1 MYFVH
6 SHLFNLN
13 FEKIKEDMSTIIK
26 KTNLFKAI
34 FNKQTRAI
42 PIVEILLLILLIV
55 IPLFVGDFLTVI
67 ITRMLILGLLAISF
81 ELCWGYSG
89 IMTFGQGLF
98 FGMGGYAVA
107 LFANKADFVQLWGVI
122 PIGIIIG
129 MCASFLVA
137 WLLLLGKR
145 PPELI
150 FIALGTLTF
159 SYAAERLVAG
169 WYWVGG
175 GNGMSIYEYLRIGSF
190 EVEPGLLF
198 YYIAATIL
206 LLVYLASRFLVKSQF
221 GLVLAGTRQNEKRLA
236 FLGYKVQKFKALVFC
251 FAGAIAGLGG
261 GLYAHHEGFI
271 GPGNMGIGISTMAVI
286 YALFGGAG
294 SLIGPIIGVLA
305 IESISF
311 TLSDIDA
318 VRGYWATILGVI
330 LLVVVTFKQD
340 GLLGFVVTQRER
352 IGTFGIL
359 KSTEHKPSEN
369 SQHLK
374 NEKKDASS

>member
-1 MYFVH
+1 MYFVY
-6 SHLFNLN
+6 SRLFNLN
-13 FEKIKEDMSTIIK
+13 FEKIKEDMSTIK
-26 KTNLFKAI
+26 KNTNLFKAI

-352 IGTFGIL
+352 IGTFGIFR
-359 KSTEHKPSEN
+359 STEQKSSEN

>member
-6 SHLFNLN
+6 SRLFNLN

-359 KSTEHKPSEN
+359 KSTEQKPSEN

>member
-1 MYFVH
+1 MYFVY
-6 SHLFNLN
+6 SRLFNLN
-13 FEKIKEDMSTIIK
+13 FEKIKEDMSTIK
-26 KTNLFKAI
+26 KNTNLFKAI

-236 FLGYKVQKFKALVFC
+236 FLGYKVQKFKAIVFC

-318 VRGYWATILGVI
+318 VRGYWATILGII

-352 IGTFGIL
+352 IGTFGIF
-359 KSTEHKPSEN
+359 KSTEQKSSEN

>member
-1 MYFVH
+1 MYFVY
-6 SHLFNLN
+6 SRLFNLN
-13 FEKIKEDMSTIIK
+13 FEEIKEDMSTIK
-26 KTNLFKAI
+26 KNTNLIKAI

-318 VRGYWATILGVI
+318 VRGYWATILGII

-352 IGTFGIL
+352 IGTFGIF
-359 KSTEHKPSEN
+359 KSTEQKSSEN

>member
-1 MYFVH
+1 MYFLR
-6 SHLFNLN
+6 SRLLNLN
-13 FEKIKEDMSTIIK
+13 FENIKVDMPQTK
-26 KTNLFKAI
+26 NKFNLFKI
-34 FNKQTRAI
+34 FFNKQARVI
-42 PIVEILLLILLIV
+42 PIVEIFLLILLII

-129 MCASFLVA
+129 MCASFFVA

-190 EVEPGLLF
+190 EVEPGRLF

-206 LLVYLASRFLVKSQF
+206 LLVYLASRFLVRSQF

-318 VRGYWATILGVI
+318 VRGYWATILGII

-359 KSTEHKPSEN
+359 KSTEYKSLEN
-369 SQHLK
+369 SQNLK
-374 NEKKDASS
+374 NEKKDVSS

>member
-1 MYFVH
+1 MYFVY
-6 SHLFNLN
+6 SRLFNLN
-13 FEKIKEDMSTIIK
+13 FEEIKEDMSTIK
-26 KTNLFKAI
+26 KNTNLIKAI

-251 FAGAIAGLGG
+251 FAGSIAGLGG

-311 TLSDIDA
+311 MLSDIDA

-359 KSTEHKPSEN
+359 KSTEQKSSEN

>member
-1 MYFVH
+1 MYFVC
-6 SHLFNLN
+6 SRLFNLN
-13 FEKIKEDMSTIIK
+13 FEKIKADMSTIK
-26 KTNLFKAI
+26 KNTNLIKAI
-34 FNKQTRAI
+34 FNKQTRVI

-311 TLSDIDA
+311 MLSDIDA

-352 IGTFGIL
+352 IGTFGII
-359 KSTEHKPSEN
+359 KSTGQKFSEN

>member
-1 MYFVH
+1 MYFVY
-6 SHLFNLN
+6 SRLFNLN
-13 FEKIKEDMSTIIK
+13 FEKIKEDMSTIK
-26 KTNLFKAI
+26 KNTNLFKAI

-198 YYIAATIL
+198 YYIAASIL

-352 IGTFGIL
+352 IGTFGII
-359 KSTEHKPSEN
+359 KSTGQKSSEN

>member
-1 MYFVH
+1 MYFVY
-6 SHLFNLN
+6 SRLFNLN
-13 FEKIKEDMSTIIK
+13 FEEIKEDMSTIK
-26 KTNLFKAI
+26 KNTNLIKAI

-129 MCASFLVA
+129 MCASFFVA

-190 EVEPGLLF
+190 EVEPGRLF

-206 LLVYLASRFLVKSQF
+206 LLVYLASRFLVRSQF

-318 VRGYWATILGVI
+318 VRGYWATILGII

-359 KSTEHKPSEN
+359 KSTEYKSLEN
-369 SQHLK
+369 SQNLK
-374 NEKKDASS
+374 NEKKDVSS

>member
-1 MYFVH
+1 MYFVD
-6 SHLFNLN
+6 SRLFKLN
-13 FEKIKEDMSTIIK
+13 FEKIKEDMSTIK
-26 KTNLFKAI
+26 KNTNLFKAI

-318 VRGYWATILGVI
+318 VRGYWATILGII

-352 IGTFGIL
+352 IGTFGII
-359 KSTEHKPSEN
+359 KSTGQKSSEN

>member
-1 MYFVH
+1 MYFVY
-6 SHLFNLN
+6 SRLFNLN
-13 FEKIKEDMSTIIK
+13 FKKIKADMSTIK
-26 KTNLFKAI
+26 KNTNLIKAI
-34 FNKQTRAI
+34 FNKQTRVI

-318 VRGYWATILGVI
+318 VRGYWATILGII

-359 KSTEHKPSEN
+359 KSTEYKSLEN
-369 SQHLK
+369 SQNLK
-374 NEKKDASS
+374 NEKKDVSS

>member
-1 MYFVH
+1 MYFLH
-6 SHLFNLN
+6 NRLLNLN
-13 FEKIKEDMSTIIK
+13 LKYSKEDMSPIK
-26 KTNLFKAI
+26 KKASLFKKF
-34 FNKQTRAI
+34 FNRQAGVI
-42 PIVEILLLILLIV
+42 PIVEILLLIILII
-55 IPLFVGDFLTVI
+55 IPFFVGDFLTVI
-67 ITRMLILGLLAISF
+67 ITRMLILALLAISF

-122 PIGIIIG
+122 PIGLIVG
-129 MCASFLVA
+129 MCASFLIA

-175 GNGMSIYEYLRIGSF
+175 GNGMSIFEYLRIGSF
-190 EVEPGLLF
+190 EVEPGRLF
-198 YYIAATIL
+198 YYIVATIL
-206 LLVYLASRFLVKSQF
+206 LLVYVTSRFLVRSQF
-221 GLVLAGTRQNEKRLA
+221 GLVLAGARQNEKRLA
-236 FLGYKVQKFKALVFC
+236 FLGYKVQKFKAIVFC

-271 GPGNMGIGISTMAVI
+271 GPGNVGIGISTMAVL

-318 VRGYWATILGVI
+318 VRGYWPIILGVI

-352 IGTFGIL
+352 IGSFGIL
-359 KSTEHKPSEN
+359 KSTESKPSET

-374 NEKKDASS
+374 NEKNDSPS

>member
-6 SHLFNLN
+6 SRLFNLN

-359 KSTEHKPSEN
+359 KSTEHKSSEN